1 MRRHTDTSVSEDRQM
16 PVSGIQAGKWWI
28 VPVIC
33 RKSVAGE
40 FLNSPLFG
48 NICLVISLKM
58 DRNRET
64 AIPLLK
70 LQGPDLVR
78 SPDWIRRA

>member
-1 MRRHTDTSVSEDRQM
+1 M

-33 RKSVAGE
+33 RKSVAEIFE
-40 FLNSPLFG
+40 FSLIWQYL
-48 NICLVISLKM
+48 ICLVISLKM
-58 DRNRET
+58 DWNRET
-64 AIPLLK
+64 ATPLLK